1 MTARPVTTVLFDFA
15 WTLFARNS
23 ERWVGN
29 AAASIGRTLT
39 AGEAHRI
46 ARDFAEL
53 LRKTATD
60 PAHIARDL
68 DPRVWDRAI
77 LTVLEQIPGVDQRLA
92 SILHE
97 THAEAIEPYADTVA
111 TLSAL
116 RDSGVRIGVVSNVGW
131 DIRECFARHGLDG
144 YVDAFVLSYEVG
156 FVKPDPRFWGTAL
169 DALHAVPGQT
179 LMVGDHPTGDGGSV
193 SAGIPALILP
203 MVNSPAQNRGFEY
216 VLRLAQVASGQV

>member
-1 MTARPVTTVLFDFA
+1 MTAKPVTTVLFDFA

-29 AAASIGRTLT
+29 AAASVGRTLA

-46 ARDFAEL
+46 AGDFAEL

-77 LTVLEQIPGVDQRLA
+77 LTVLEQIPGVDQALA
-92 SILHE
+92 SVLHE

-131 DIRECFARHGLDG
+131 DIRKCFARHGIDG
-144 YVDAFVLSYEVG
+144 HVDAFVLSYEVG
-156 FVKPDPRFWGTAL
+156 FVKPDPRIWVAAL
-169 DALHAVPGQT
+169 EALHAEPGQT
-179 LMVGDHPTGDGGSV
+179 LMVGDHPAGDGGSV
-193 SAGIPALILP
+193 VAGIPALILP
-203 MVNSPAQNRGFEY
+203 MVSSPAQNRGFEY
-216 VLRLAQVASGQV
+216 VHRLAQVTS

>member
-1 MTARPVTTVLFDFA
+1 MTAGRVTTVLFDFA
-15 WTLFARNS
+15 WTLFARDS

-29 AAASIGRTLT
+29 AAASIDRALA

-46 ARDFAEL
+46 AGDFAEL
-53 LRKTATD
+53 LRETATD

-77 LTVLEQIPGVDQRLA
+77 LTVLEQIPGVDQALA
-92 SILHE
+92 SAMHE

-131 DIRECFARHGLDG
+131 DIRKCFARHGLDG

-156 FVKPDPRFWGTAL
+156 FVKPDPRIWVAAL
-169 DALHAVPGQT
+169 AALHAAPGQT
-179 LMVGDHPTGDGGSV
+179 LMVGDHPAGDGGSV
-193 SAGIPALILP
+193 AAGIPALILP
-203 MVNSPAQNRGFEY
+203 MVDSPAQKRGFEY
-216 VLRLAQVASGQV
+216 LLRLAQVPS

>member
-1 MTARPVTTVLFDFA
+1 MAAKPVTTVLFDFA
-15 WTLFARNS
+15 WTLFARDS

-29 AAASIGRTLT
+29 AAASIGRTLV
-39 AGEAHRI
+39 AGEAHRV
-46 ARDFAEL
+46 AGDFAEL

-77 LTVLEQIPGVDQRLA
+77 LTVLERIPGVDRALA
-92 SILHE
+92 SVMHG

-144 YVDAFVLSYEVG
+144 HVDAFVLSYEVG
-156 FVKPDPRFWGTAL
+156 FVKPDPRIWVAAL
-169 DALHAVPGQT
+169 EALHAAPGQT

-203 MVNSPAQNRGFEY
+203 MVESPAQKRGFEY
-216 VLRLAQVASGQV
+216 VLRLAQVAS

>member
-1 MTARPVTTVLFDFA
+1 MTAKPVTTVLFDFA
-15 WTLFARNS
+15 WTLFARDS

-29 AAASIGRTLT
+29 AAASIDQTLA

-46 ARDFAEL
+46 AGHFAEL
-53 LRKTATD
+53 LRETATD

-77 LTVLEQIPGVDQRLA
+77 IAVLEQIPGVDQALA
-92 SILHE
+92 SVLHE

-131 DIRECFARHGLDG
+131 DIRKCFARHGLDG
-144 YVDAFVLSYEVG
+144 YVDAFVLSYKVG
-156 FVKPDPRFWGTAL
+156 FVKPDPRIWGAAL
-169 DALHAVPGQT
+169 EALHSTPGQT
-179 LMVGDHPTGDGGSV
+179 LMVGDHPAGDGGSV

-203 MVNSPAQNRGFEY
+203 MVASPAQKRGFEY
-216 VLRLAQVASGQV
+216 VLRLAQVPS

>member
-1 MTARPVTTVLFDFA
+1 MTATPVTTVLFDFA
-15 WTLFARNS
+15 WTLFARDS

-29 AAASIGRTLT
+29 AAASIGRTL
-39 AGEAHRI
+39 AVGEAHRI
-46 ARDFAEL
+46 AGDFAEL

-77 LTVLEQIPGVDQRLA
+77 LTVLERIPGVDRALA
-92 SILHE
+92 SAMHG

-131 DIRECFARHGLDG
+131 DIRKCFARHGLDG
-144 YVDAFVLSYEVG
+144 HVDAFVLSYEVG
-156 FVKPDPRFWGTAL
+156 FVKPDPRIWGAAL
-169 DALHAVPGQT
+169 EALHAAPGQT
-179 LMVGDHPTGDGGSV
+179 LMVGDHPTGDSGSV
-193 SAGIPALILP
+193 SAGILALILP
-203 MVNSPAQNRGFEY
+203 MVESPAQKRGFEY
-216 VLRLAQVASGQV
+216 VLRLAQVAS

>member
-1 MTARPVTTVLFDFA
+1 MTARRVTTVLFDFA
-15 WTLFARNS
+15 WTLFARDS

-29 AAASIGRTLT
+29 AAASINRTLA

-46 ARDFAEL
+46 AGAFAEL
-53 LRKTATD
+53 LRETATD

-77 LTVLEQIPGVDQRLA
+77 LTVLEQIPGVDQALA
-92 SILHE
+92 SVMHE
-97 THAEAIEPYADTVA
+97 THAEAIEPYADTVS

-131 DIRECFARHGLDG
+131 DIRKCFARHGLDG

-156 FVKPDPRFWGTAL
+156 FVKPDRRIWVAAL
-169 DALHAVPGQT
+169 EALHAAPGQT

-193 SAGIPALILP
+193 VAGIPALILP
-203 MVNSPAQNRGFEY
+203 MVASPAQNRGFEY
-216 VLRLAQVASGQV
+216 VLRLAQVLA

>member
-1 MTARPVTTVLFDFA
+1 MAAKPVTTVLFDFA
-15 WTLFARNS
+15 WTLFARDS

-29 AAASIGRTLT
+29 AAASIGRTL
-39 AGEAHRI
+39 AVGEEHRI
-46 ARDFAEL
+46 AGDFAEL

-77 LTVLEQIPGVDQRLA
+77 LTVLEQIPGVDRALA
-92 SILHE
+92 SVMHE

-131 DIRECFARHGLDG
+131 DIRKCFARHGLDG
-144 YVDAFVLSYEVG
+144 HVDAFVLSYEVG
-156 FVKPDPRFWGTAL
+156 FVKPDPRIWGVAL
-169 DALHAVPGQT
+169 EALHAVPGQT

-193 SAGIPALILP
+193 AAGIPALILP
-203 MVNSPAQNRGFEY
+203 MVESPTQKRGFEH
-216 VLRLAQVASGQV
+216 VLRLAQVAS